1 VTGHRPL
8 PVSSIW
14 VFLAWFGL
22 VATGTACPVGE
33 AAGDDDS
40 GVAADDDDTTQLEPV
55 DLPTCLDDTT
65 CPYLFACGHRGAI
78 LFAPEN
84 TLVGF
89 DVALEFGVDIVE
101 VDARPTADQVLVV
114 MHDSTVDRTT
124 DGSGA
129 VDQLTLDQIRELA
142 VVSEFDGIPDQP
154 VPTFVEAL
162 EHLRGRA
169 LVNVDAK
176 TGRFD
181 LIVADILS
189 ADASAW
195 VYIQVDDLD
204 EGLEVRELDGSLRLM
219 PDIEQPGDVELY
231 GDALQPELA
240 EVPWNQDDEALF
252 AGLADRGIRVN
263 QNALGVADAA
273 AMAHEA
279 NGDDPCTAFRGI
291 WERGATLIQ
300 TDAPHLLV
308 PCLTALNTAAGYEHE
323 PG

>member
-1 VTGHRPL
+1 MTGHRPL

-176 TGRFD
+176 T
-181 LIVADILS
+181 
-189 ADASAW
+189 
-195 VYIQVDDLD
+195 
-204 EGLEVRELDGSLRLM
+204 
-219 PDIEQPGDVELY
+219 
-231 GDALQPELA
+231 
-240 EVPWNQDDEALF
+240 
-252 AGLADRGIRVN
+252 
-263 QNALGVADAA
+263 
-273 AMAHEA
+273 
-279 NGDDPCTAFRGI
+279 
-291 WERGATLIQ
+291 
-300 TDAPHLLV
+300 
-308 PCLTALNTAAGYEHE
+308 
-323 PG
+323 